1 MDNPPIP
8 PHRYAEPRLT
18 AAWYDL
24 RGFLAARRLLLRDPR
39 VALQGEAALGF
50 SPSGFARF
58 LWIVIPFGVLAAL
71 ATVNGVLLEQPN
83 QVFDLN
89 ADAAAEL
96 RQRVAPD
103 AALWREAGIE
113 PGREEQITPA
123 QKEAALAARR
133 EMASLH
139 IMPFIA
145 LDNAQIGEAERRATL
160 EAIEQGLR
168 TAGEGEDAIVR
179 LQLALK
185 LEARLAAT
193 EKRLRFLRRLVD
205 TGAANLLGMVF
216 TGMILPLTAIAFAWW
231 ARRVQ
236 PAGEHVAEAKSVMLY
251 LLNAR
256 LTPWMFLLLALMVGS
271 QIGISWQI
279 AWLANWSAWALI
291 GMTLLLAVV
300 YFRCGRP
307 IATALYTAPDPRVV
321 RKLSWRMLWVFGLL
335 QLVAALWAGL
345 LTAAMTVYFS
355 RFA

>member
-39 VALQGEAALGF
+39 IALQGEAALGF
-50 SPSGFARF
+50 SPTGFARF
-58 LWIVIPFGVLAAL
+58 LWIVFPFSVLAAL

-96 RQRVAPD
+96 RQRIAPD

-113 PGREEQITPA
+113 PGREKQISPA
-123 QKEAALAARR
+123 QQEAAAAARS

-139 IMPFIA
+139 VMPFIA

-160 EAIEQGLR
+160 DAIEQGLR
-168 TAGEGEDAIVR
+168 TAGEGEEAVVR

-185 LEARLAAT
+185 LEARLLAT
-193 EKRLRFLRRLVD
+193 EKRLRFMRRLVD

-216 TGMILPLTAIAFAWW
+216 TGLVLPLTAIAFAWW
-231 ARRVQ
+231 ARRVR

-256 LTPWMFLLLALMVGS
+256 LAPWMFALIGLMVS
-271 QIGISWQI
+271 TQIGVSWQI
-279 AWLANWSAWALI
+279 VWLANWSSWALI
-291 GMTLLLAVV
+291 GMSLLLAVV

-307 IATALYTAPDPRVV
+307 IATALYQEPDKRVA
-321 RKLSWRMLWVFGLL
+321 RKLSWRMLWVFILL
-335 QLVAALWAGL
+335 QLVAGLWAAL
-345 LTAAMTVYFS
+345 LAAGIALYFS